1 MFIQVFE
8 RICMEVLW
16 EAHVRAFEFIGGVP
30 WRITYDNE
38 RIMAA
43 KILSGHE
50 RKVTDGFLKLQSH
63 YLFREHFCNVE
74 SPNEKGVVESMVKYG
89 RLNFLVPVPQVR
101 GLVQLNEELL
111 ERCIGDLKHRQRGK
125 EGDKASRLEEDRLA
139 CLPLPA
145 GRFDASTKRSTTA
158 SSLSL
163 VRFDDNDYS
172 VPVRYAHHPVVV
184 KGYTDRV
191 EISYLDE
198 RIARHD
204 RLWQREGVSFDPV
217 HYLALLEHKP
227 GALDH
232 ARPLENWQLPG
243 CFGVLR
249 RRLEDER
256 EGEGTRE
263 YIRVMRLL
271 EKYDLKTLERA
282 VEKGLRCGALSR
294 DAIQLFLMPQP
305 DWTQATFDL
314 EGREH
319 LKGVRVAAAD
329 VSMYAGL
336 LQEGGRQ

>member
-1 MFIQVFE
+1 M
-8 RICMEVLW
+8 
-16 EAHVRAFEFIGGVP
+16 
-30 WRITYDNE
+30 
-38 RIMAA
+38 
-43 KILSGHE
+43 
-50 RKVTDGFLKLQSH
+50 
-63 YLFREHFCNVE
+63 
-74 SPNEKGVVESMVKYG
+74 
-89 RLNFLVPVPQVR
+89 
-101 GLVQLNEELL
+101 
-111 ERCIGDLKHRQRGK
+111 
-125 EGDKASRLEEDRLA
+125 
-139 CLPLPA
+139 
-145 GRFDASTKRSTTA
+145 
-158 SSLSL
+158 
-163 VRFDDNDYS
+163 
-172 VPVRYAHHPVVV
+172 
-184 KGYTDRV
+184 